1 MIRGVQA
8 LQIGR
13 DGTIGTSSSVAA
25 AATSNSH
32 SVSSRQSVLSSPSAS
47 SPLSSVDRGVDSGSD
62 DDNASDDDADDGA
75 VDDEDEADGVMD
87 DVDQVDA
94 SGRVLNDGDELLDEP
109 PHGQAMRTF
118 EEKTQQSSTR
128 GLASASSLVSR
139 SSAYSVGNAPAGNP
153 GELIAGIGASHNADG
168 TRRIWLC
175 PSKYGRPA
183 TVYFDY
189 PLAFNMARPQ
199 TKILCE
205 KQCTLRFKH
214 ADSACIYNSVTGT
227 LKRAGFVEQT
237 GTSKKEAAQ
246 WNVRWGKHMLP
257 DSLKELKSY
266 HKINHYPGTGG
277 IGRKDRLARN
287 IAKSRRRFGAGEYN
301 FLPETYLL
309 PADRSLWEMKFAAE
323 PPGTLWI
330 C

>member
-8 LQIGR
+8 LQISR
-13 DGTIGTSSSVAA
+13 DGVVGSGTVS
-25 AATSNSH
+25 AT
-32 SVSSRQSVLSSPSAS
+32 SSRQSVLASPTTA
-47 SPLSSVDRGVDSGSD
+47 SPLSSVDRSVDSGSD
-62 DDNASDDDADDGA
+62 DDDESEEDAMDDGGG
-75 VDDEDEADGVMD
+75 DDEDEADDGVMD

-109 PHGQAMRTF
+109 VRTF
-118 EEKTQQSSTR
+118 EEKTQQSGKR
-128 GLASASSLVSR
+128 GLHSASSLVSH
-139 SSAYSVGNAPAGNP
+139 SSAYSIASSP
-153 GELIAGIGASHNADG
+153 GELVAGAGASHNADG

-189 PLAFNMARPQ
+189 PLAFDMSRPQ
-199 TKILCE
+199 EKVLCE
-205 KQCTLRFKH
+205 KPCTLRFKH

-237 GTSKKEAAQ
+237 GTNKKEASQ

-257 DSLKELKSY
+257 ESFKELRSY
-266 HKINHYPGTGG
+266 HKVNHFPGTGG

-330 C
+330 CRSRDIE